1 MLTLSPSL
9 FAVTSGAA
17 ALALALL
24 YIRRPGVAVAVLFP
38 LLSLE
43 LRTSVSF
50 GGATVPVSSTIVL
63 VAVLLTTALAT
74 GRFATLRRR
83 RFGVLPWLGLFVAVA
98 LVSLVGAA
106 DPLYG
111 LRKALE
117 LAVAVAGYALVL
129 VSVQSLNDA
138 RAFLISA
145 AASLALVA
153 VTTVV
158 EVAHTSGQA
167 LAQFGHS
174 NVLGAYVALVA
185 PLATVLVWERTRGHA
200 RTAALVLTALV
211 AFGILGLSG
220 SRGAFLAF
228 ILEAAVMVW
237 FLMELGPRRRY
248 RSWGAALAVLL
259 GVPLSLL
266 VTLAGRPLA
275 SLYEPAYVTHVFRLA
290 VWREAVPMFVGHPV
304 LGVGYMNPGLALR
317 ETAGILAFHT
327 HNLYLEILSGMGLLG
342 FAVFVG
348 LAVAVRGQVKRLS
361 GHRPGGDGGQA
372 VPAVPFASLVA
383 WAVSAIAL
391 GLLAQ
396 GFVDF
401 NLWDLRYTA
410 PLAAVLA
417 LPSVVRVQSIGAEPP
432 AGGLLDEGA

>member
-1 MLTLSPSL
+1 VLTLSPSL
-9 FAVTSGAA
+9 FAVTSGGA

-24 YIRRPGVAVAVLFP
+24 YVRRPGVAVAALFP

-129 VSVQSLNDA
+129 VSVQTLNDA

-153 VTTVV
+153 VTTIV
-158 EVAHTSGQA
+158 EVAHTSGQVW
-167 LAQFGHS
+167 AQFGHP

-185 PLATVLVWERTRGHA
+185 PLAAVLVWERTRGHA

-220 SRGAFLAF
+220 SRGAFLALM
-228 ILEAAVMVW
+228 LEAAVMVW
-237 FLMELGPRRRY
+237 FLVGLGPWRRY
-248 RSWGAALAVLL
+248 RSWGAALAGLL
-259 GVPLSLL
+259 GVPLLLL
-266 VTLAGRPLA
+266 VLLAGRPLA
-275 SLYEPAYVTHVFRLA
+275 SLYDPAYVTNVFRLS
-290 VWREAVPMFVGHPV
+290 VWREAVPMFLGHPM

-317 ETAGILAFHT
+317 ETAGIWAFHT
-327 HNLYLEILSGMGLLG
+327 HNLYLEILSGTGLLG

-348 LAVAVRGQVKRLS
+348 LAVAIRGQVKRLS
-361 GHRPGGDGGQA
+361 GHRPGADGGQVTA
-372 VPAVPFASLVA
+372 VAPFASLVA
-383 WAVSAIAL
+383 CAVSAIAL

-396 GFVDF
+396 GLVDF

-417 LPSVVRVQSIGAEPP
+417 LPSVVRVQSIGAEPR